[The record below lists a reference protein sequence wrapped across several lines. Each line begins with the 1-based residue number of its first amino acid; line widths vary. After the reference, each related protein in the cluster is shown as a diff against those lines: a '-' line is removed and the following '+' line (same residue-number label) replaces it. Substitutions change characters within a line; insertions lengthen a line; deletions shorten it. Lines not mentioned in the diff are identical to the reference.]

1 MVQEDKVV
9 YLNKFGAQGGS
20 LAERFR
26 QLSNRRLTAMMRFM
40 LDQVDDAL
48 FERAEKAENNA
59 AQNRFF
65 DAMREVRL
73 KRRDMEQAFE
83 QALQNRHDRPDTP
96 AKAPDTQ
103 GGWSLDEDSL
113 SLVDN
118 ERLEEELAVEGMVS
132 KAKARFAQPLGHLC
146 ERLNHSVGR
155 TVVDEDNL
163 PVAPVQICDAF
174 ADAMGRLEIELQPRL
189 MVYKLFDRHV
199 MMQLGGLYDE
209 LNKLFV
215 EAGVLPTIK
224 PRARTNPSGG
234 ATAPPAGRAPGGGLQ
249 GGSNLPHTPTEIS
262 DSQADALFATLQGLL
277 SSQRGGAGEWQG
289 HGYQPAANAM
299 RVEDVVAAL
308 SGLQLHAEEEGAM
321 SGYMQPVQLK
331 QHLRRQSSGDLG
343 RMEDDTIDIVSLLF
357 DAILDDPNLPDTIKA
372 LIARLQIPVL
382 KVALLDRAFFSHK
395 QHPARRLINEMARA
409 GIGWTDSGQV
419 GGDPLYR
426 RIENTVNTILENFR
440 DDVTLFDQ
448 CLDEFQ
454 TFLAEERERT
464 RQIEQRTRQAAEGK
478 ARVDGAREQ
487 VDRELQAMIGQ
498 RQLPRVVSRLLEDA
512 WSKVLFITLL
522 KEGSDGDGWRNQ
534 LEVARRLVWSVEAKS
549 NHAERKELVAEIP
562 GLLHDLRHGLNA
574 IMFNPVEMTRL
585 FKDLEREHIHVLT
598 YTAADN
604 ATPVEPQAAA
614 GPEEAAADS
623 GEPGVQVPSGELQ
636 PYRERLDQA
645 AVGTWFEFQQDN
657 GKAIRAKLSARLAA
671 GDRLIFVNRAGF
683 KLADRRRDELAD
695 ALRRGK
701 VVLLDDNLLFDK
713 ALETVV
719 SNLRNM
725 RESHN

>member
-1 MVQEDKVV
+1 
-9 YLNKFGAQGGS
+9 
-20 LAERFR
+20 
-26 QLSNRRLTAMMRFM
+26 
-40 LDQVDDAL
+40 
-48 FERAEKAENNA
+48 
-59 AQNRFF
+59 
-65 DAMREVRL
+65 
-73 KRRDMEQAFE
+73 
-83 QALQNRHDRPDTP
+83 
-96 AKAPDTQ
+96 
-103 GGWSLDEDSL
+103 
-113 SLVDN
+113 
-118 ERLEEELAVEGMVS
+118 
-132 KAKARFAQPLGHLC
+132 
-146 ERLNHSVGR
+146 
-155 TVVDEDNL
+155 
-163 PVAPVQICDAF
+163 
-174 ADAMGRLEIELQPRL
+174 
-189 MVYKLFDRHV
+189 
-199 MMQLGGLYDE
+199 
-209 LNKLFV
+209 
-215 EAGVLPTIK
+215 
-224 PRARTNPSGG
+224 
-234 ATAPPAGRAPGGGLQ
+234 
-249 GGSNLPHTPTEIS
+249 S
-262 DSQADALFATLQGLL
+262 DSQAEALFSTLQGLL
-277 SSQRGGAGEWQG
+277 SSQKGGGEWQG
-289 HGYQPAANAM
+289 YGYQPSPNAM

-308 SGLQLHAEEEGAM
+308 SGLQLHADDDSAPT
-321 SGYMQPVQLK
+321 GYMQPVQLK
-331 QHLRRQSSGDLG
+331 QHLRRHSSGNLG

-426 RIENTVNTILENFR
+426 RIESTVNNILENFR

-448 CLDEFQ
+448 CLEEFQ

-487 VDRELQAMIGQ
+487 VDRELQTIIGQ
-498 RQLPRVVSRLLEDA
+498 RQLPRVVSRLLEEA

-522 KEGSDGDGWRNQ
+522 KEGSDGEGWRNQ
-534 LEVARRLVWSVEAKS
+534 LEVAKRLVWSVETKS
-549 NHAERKELVAEIP
+549 SHAERKQLVAEIP

-598 YTAADN
+598 YTAVDN
-604 ATPVEPQAAA
+604 ASPEAGAAPVTEP
-614 GPEEAAADS
+614 EAAAAVED
-623 GEPGVQVPSGELQ
+623 EVAVPAPTGELQ

-645 AVGTWFEFQQDN
+645 SVGTWFEFQQDN
-657 GKAIRAKLSARLAA
+657 GKAIRAKLSARLAD

-725 RESHN
+725 RESHS